1 MALDSSP
8 LENAATRRT
17 AALLAMARRCERGR
31 MARATAECFEASK
44 IVKGLRGI
52 SAWHSTCGAVH
63 AAHARAASNFRRARA
78 GEPIQGIL
86 TISIVCLR
94 LR

>member
-44 IVKGLRGI
+44 IVKAFAELVPGV
-52 SAWHSTCGAVH
+52 STCGAVH
-63 AAHARAASNFRRARA
+63 AARAQPARRNFRRARA
-78 GEPIQGIL
+78 
-86 TISIVCLR
+86 
-94 LR
+94 